1 MLFQSHVV
9 STLALV
15 VGQLKG
21 SVVMCWSVRCV
32 FFDGILGTR
41 VGGQGR
47 EFISPSANE
56 HLHLARLLEMIETAR
71 VLTWLS
77 VHFIVRS

>member
-21 SVVMCWSVRCV
+21 FVVMCWSVRCV
-32 FFDGILGTR
+32 FSMVFLVRGLG
-41 VGGQGR
+41 GKG
-47 EFISPSANE
+47 PSANE